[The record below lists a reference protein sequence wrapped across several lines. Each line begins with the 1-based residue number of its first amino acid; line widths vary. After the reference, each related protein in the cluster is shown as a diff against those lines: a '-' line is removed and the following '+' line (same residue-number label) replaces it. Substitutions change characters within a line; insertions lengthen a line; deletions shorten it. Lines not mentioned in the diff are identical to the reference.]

1 MSSRERL
8 RILQATRELARF
20 TSAQLQR
27 LLPFIDE
34 QCVPAGTELAREG
47 RLCHELIIVGGGL
60 LETHGH
66 AGRQQLRPGDTVGWM
81 AMRARG
87 INDAT
92 VIAVAPSHLLVMSHE
107 QFRAAD
113 ALEPVVKVA

>member
-1 MSSRERL
+1 MTNRERL
-8 RILQATRELARF
+8 LILRATKELAPF
-20 TSAQLQR
+20 TSAQLEE
-27 LLPFIDE
+27 LLPFVDE

-47 RLCHELIIVGGGL
+47 RLCHELLIVAGGL
-60 LETHGH
+60 LETYGQ
-66 AGRQQLRPGDTVGWM
+66 AGCKQLRPGDTVGWT
-81 AMRARG
+81 AMRDRG